1 MIRRSALADDDPH
14 AATDLT
20 PPSVTASAPTI
31 VSAPAEPPSPA
42 LQRALEKM
50 REVFHLRELRPGQAE
65 IMESVLAGRDTL
77 AIMPT
82 GSGKSLTYQLP
93 ALVMDGPTLV
103 VSPLLALIEDQYLK
117 LKAAGVAVVR
127 IDSTRTA
134 KERAADLAAVREGSI
149 KLVMITPESVNSP
162 TDAGSAGGREVL
174 AVLRGRGALRVAV
187 GPRLPPVVPRA
198 APRRR
203 RCWGGRRSSA

>member
-1 MIRRSALADDDPH
+1 MA
-14 AATDLT
+14 
-20 PPSVTASAPTI
+20 APT
-31 VSAPAEPPSPA
+31 EPPSPA

-50 REVFHLRELRPGQAE
+50 REVFHIRELRPGQAE

-103 VSPLLALIEDQYLK
+103 VSPLLALIEDQYIK

-134 KERAADLAAVREGSI
+134 KERAADLAAVREGS
-149 KLVMITPESVNSP
+149 
-162 TDAGSAGGREVL
+162 DQAGDDHARVGRTRRPAGGAGGREVL

-198 APRRR
+198 AARRPGAGAAADPRPDRDR
-203 RCWGGRRSSA
+203 DAGDRATTCWCSSG